1 MAELHHILGSILRD
15 VSQSR
20 VTSDLYSR
28 NISKYYE
35 QDPLLRRFP
44 IPRTDIEE
52 VEIDLKFAI
61 SGIETNASQN
71 ENREAITADLLVRF
85 SEAIAQYF
93 FDALKGGIDKL
104 VAEESIPH
112 PDEETVKRIRF
123 FEHRIYLKQDILV
136 YFQRHRERL
145 VKLLDSD
152 KVLSD
157 LIEDIMERRFY
168 TLETDPQETKGIDVN
183 QLLFQQSPPEI
194 KQVLGDIKAAVL
206 DKAFKEGLSVMLK
219 ELEEPLSAIWHQGGD
234 KKANVEVTVAGLSEL
249 SEQAVSTIKVKARV
263 KNYRWSKVEHE
274 GKRWRALDPD

>member
-93 FDALKGGIDKL
+93 FDALIGGIDKL